1 MENITREALRGL
13 NVPDEAI
20 EEIMKARGNEIANAE
35 QARNQILQEL
45 NDTKKKVGEMDSL
58 SKKIKEL
65 EQKNMSAEEIQAQK
79 IKEAEATKREYGIL
93 ANKLKARE
101 TLIEAGMAKGETLDL
116 LLDRITSE
124 DLNATLESAKAI
136 AQIHNATK
144 EETEKRVKA
153 ELLAN
158 NPKPDASNA
167 LNQNGKVTKEDFDKM
182 SYEEMS
188 KFATEHPD
196 EFAKF

>member
-13 NVPDEAI
+13 NVPEEAI
-20 EEIMKARGNEIANAE
+20 EEILKARGTEIAEAE
-35 QARNQILQEL
+35 NKKSQILKEL
-45 NDTKKKVGEMDSL
+45 EDTKKKVSEVDTL

-65 EQKNMSAEEIQAQK
+65 EQKNMSAEELQAQK
-79 IKEAEATKREYGIL
+79 IKEAEIAKKEYGIL
-93 ANKLKARE
+93 SNKLKARE
-101 TLIEAGMAKGETLDL
+101 TLLEAGMTKGETLDL
-116 LLDRITSE
+116 LVDRITSD

-158 NPKPDASNA
+158 NPKPDPSNA
-167 LNQNGKVTKEDFDKM
+167 LNKDGTVTKEQFDAM
-182 SYEEMS
+182 SYDEMS

>member
-20 EEIMKARGNEIANAE
+20 EEIMKARGNEIANSE

-65 EQKNMSAEEIQAQK
+65 EQKNMSAEELQAQK

-101 TLIEAGMAKGETLDL
+101 ILIEAGMSKGETLDL

-188 KFATEHPD
+188 KFAAEHPD

>member
-1 MENITREALRGL
+1 MDNITREALRGL

-20 EEIMKARGNEIANAE
+20 EEILKARGNEITKADTEKNK
-35 QARNQILQEL
+35 LLKEL
-45 NDTKKKVGEMDSL
+45 GEAKDKVGELNEL
-58 SKKIKEL
+58 SKKVKEL
-65 EQKNMSAEEIQAQK
+65 EKKNMTAEELQAQK
-79 IKEAEATKREYGIL
+79 IKEAEETKKQYGIMS
-93 ANKLKARE
+93 NKLKARE
-101 TLIEAGMAKGETLDL
+101 TLIEAGMSKGDALDL
-116 LLDRITSE
+116 LVDRITTE

-158 NPKPDASNA
+158 NPKPDASNDP
-167 LNQNGKVTKEDFDKM
+167 NNGGEVTKEQFEAM
-182 SYEEMS
+182 GYEEMM
-188 KFATEHPD
+188 KFASEHPD